1 MSVHNDPGFLGIYAE
16 LDAAVMAIEKLR
28 EMGMKD
34 ITVFSPTPRH
44 ELEHALDKPESP
56 VRMFTLVGALTGA
69 AAGFAL
75 AIWTSLDWPLITGGK
90 AIISLPAF
98 VVPAFEVTILLGALS
113 TAAGLLINARL
124 PNRRKHVVY
133 DPSFSVDRF
142 GVYVEPPHGREEEV
156 RAVRQQSGAAEIRE
170 WPTEVSRG
178 NA

>member
-1 MSVHNDPGFLGIYAE
+1 MSAHNEPGFLGIFAE

-28 EMGMKD
+28 AMEMKD

-44 ELEHALDKPESP
+44 ELEHALHTPESP
-56 VRMFTLVGALTGA
+56 VRMFTLVGALTGTA
-69 AAGFAL
+69 SGFAL

-90 AIISLPAF
+90 EIISLPAF

-113 TAAGLLINARL
+113 TVAGLLINARL
-124 PNRRKHVVY
+124 PNRRKHLVY

-142 GVYVEPPHGREEEV
+142 GVFVAPPRGREEEV
-156 RAVRQQSGAAEIRE
+156 RAVLQQSGAAEIRE